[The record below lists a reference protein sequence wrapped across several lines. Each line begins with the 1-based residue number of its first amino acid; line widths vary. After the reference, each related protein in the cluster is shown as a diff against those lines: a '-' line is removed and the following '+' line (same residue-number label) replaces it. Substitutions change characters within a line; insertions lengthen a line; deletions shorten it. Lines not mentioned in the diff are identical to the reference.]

1 MTFKIQNT
9 LIAVLFILCST
20 HLFSQSKFSLID
32 FEKSDT
38 VKVNYYQTKSNDFY
52 KIAEFDSAKKYV
64 FKALEISEKIKY
76 KIGTINSYNIIAKL
90 YIKNGEYYDAIKT
103 YKKNIEYAKQIN
115 YNKGLATIY
124 NNLGTIYQNQSNY
137 PEALNMFF
145 ESLKIFEK
153 ANNLKGMS
161 VNYNNIGNIFRIQNK
176 NDEAVNY
183 YNKSI
188 EIKKQLGDAAG
199 LASSYNNIGIV
210 YFNNKDYDKAL
221 EFHNSALKIRE
232 ESSNKLGISM
242 SLQNIGTIYF
252 SKNQLEKANEYFLKS
267 LELKEEILDKSGMV
281 ALFRSMGK
289 LRIDTKE
296 FDEARIYFEK
306 AIALGL
312 ELDLKKEL
320 YECYRFLASVDS
332 VKGNYKSAFINI
344 ITADTYKDS
353 IYNKE
358 NNIKLFQSQLNYEIE
373 KKETMALVE
382 REKQKYIL
390 SKSQHD
396 ILLLQQQ
403 NKFNELDIQKKIVE
417 LRRKDML
424 NDNQQKSIALLN
436 KDRIIKSEQAK
447 QSLLQLKQQ
456 RLVTYFIST
465 ICLLFVI
472 LLFFVINA
480 FLAKNKKN
488 KIILSQK
495 EKVEEQNEL
504 IELQKSQVE
513 AKNREMLDSI
523 LYAKRLQDAIFPSS
537 QYLNNV
543 LKKGF
548 VFYMPKDIVS
558 GDFYWAQENNKNIFF
573 AVADCTGHGVP
584 GALVSVVCSNALRRA
599 INEFHISEPG
609 EILDKVR
616 ELVVETFEKGDE
628 DVKDGMD
635 ISLCNLEKI
644 NSENVKLQWAGANN
658 PLWIVRPTSIKKNEA
673 NKQNEIVDNNTLS
686 KNILINNFDN
696 YELIEIKANIQAICK
711 EENPKP
717 FTTHSITL
725 EKGDT
730 LYLFSDGFADQFGGK
745 KGKKFKLHNFKEL
758 IISIQNFDMD
768 AQKEMIKNTFEVW
781 KGNLEQVDDICI
793 VAVKI

>member
-1 MTFKIQNT
+1 MMFRIQN
-9 LIAVLFILCST
+9 ILFVALVFLCST
-20 HLFSQSKFSLID
+20 HLFPQSKFSSVEI
-32 FEKSDT
+32 EKNDT
-38 VKVNYYQTKSNDFY
+38 VKVNFYQTRSNDLF
-52 KIAEFDSAKKYV
+52 KIGKYDSAKIYGY
-64 FKALEISEKIKY
+64 KALEISEKIKY

-103 YKKNIEYAKQIN
+103 YKKNIEFAKQIN
-115 YNKGLATIY
+115 YEKGLATIY
-124 NNLGTIYQNQSNY
+124 NNLGTVYQNQSNY

-176 NDEAVNY
+176 SEDAINY
-183 YNKSI
+183 YNKSV
-188 EIKKQLGDAAG
+188 EIKKQLGDIAG
-199 LASSYNNIGIV
+199 LASTYNNIGIV
-210 YFNNKDYDKAL
+210 YFNDKNFDKAL

-232 ESSNKLGISM
+232 ESSNIQGVSM

-252 SKNQLEKANEYFLKS
+252 SKNMYEKANEYFLKS
-267 LELKEEILDKSGMV
+267 LKIKDEISDKAGMV
-281 ALFRSMGK
+281 ALYKSLGRLK
-289 LRIDTKE
+289 YDNKE
-296 FDEARIYFEK
+296 FDEARNYLEK
-306 AIALGL
+306 AIKLGHEL
-312 ELDLKKEL
+312 EMKKEL
-320 YECYRFLASVDS
+320 YESYRYLATLDS
-332 VKGNYKSAFINI
+332 VKGNYKSALSNLVAAIGF
-344 ITADTYKDS
+344 KDS

-373 KKETMALVE
+373 KKETMAFVE

-417 LRRKDML
+417 IRRKDML
-424 NDNQQKSIALLN
+424 NDNQQKNIALLN
-436 KDRIIKSEQAK
+436 KERIIKMEQAK
-447 QSLLQLKQQ
+447 QSMLQLKQQ

-472 LLFFVINA
+472 LLLFAINA
-480 FLAKNKKN
+480 FMAKNKKN

-537 QYLNNV
+537 QYLNKI
-543 LKKGF
+543 LKQGF
-548 VFYMPKDIVS
+548 VFYQPKDIVS

-584 GALVSVVCSNALRRA
+584 GALVSVVCSNAIKRA

-609 EILDKVR
+609 KILDKVR
-616 ELVVETFEKGDE
+616 ELVVDTFDKGDE

-635 ISLCNLEKI
+635 ISLCNLEKL
-644 NSENVKLQWAGANN
+644 SAEKLKLQWAGANN
-658 PLWIVRPTSIKKNEA
+658 PLWIVRSVSIQNDEIKNNIEIENNTPTSKI
-673 NKQNEIVDNNTLS
+673 QIS
-686 KNILINNFDN
+686 N
-696 YELIEIKANIQAICK
+696 YNDYNLIEIKANIQAICK
-711 EENPKP
+711 EENPIP
-717 FTTHSITL
+717 FTTHSVIL

-758 IISIQNFDMD
+758 IISIQNFDMHT
-768 AQKEMIKNTFEVW
+768 QKQMIKNTFETW

-793 VAVKI
+793 IAVKI